1 MKKFS
6 ILIATVLLGFS
17 SLSFAIGLDEAKQN
31 GLVGEKDTGYLG
43 AIVNKPEVLELVTEI
58 NAKRREVYKELAA
71 KNNIK
76 LSQVEL
82 LAAKKA
88 YQKTASGQYLWIN
101 GEWVKK

>member
-88 YQKTASGQYLWIN
+88 YQKTVSGQYLWVN